1 MTGLLTDGNMAQQ
14 LPFFGQSHRDKNDFA
29 GAMSCMIPTS
39 DLQNVPGEEQG
50 RFHLLTRGAYVAL
63 DPFCPVFFSG
73 LLPHGGISSI
83 APPGEKAPAWSHR
96 SALIGY
102 PPSKVMEG
110 GSRHSFTELPFNNE
124 PIYIT
129 PEIVGVL

>member
-1 MTGLLTDGNMAQQ
+1 MWKQ

-39 DLQNVPGEEQG
+39 DLQCRALEEPG
-50 RFHLLTRGAYVAL
+50 RFHLLTRGAYVVL
-63 DPFCPVFFSG
+63 DLFCPVFFSG

-110 GSRHSFTELPFNNE
+110 DSRHSFTEFPFNHE

-129 PEIVGVL
+129 PEVTGVL